1 MEAPTPVSALMHA
14 GIINGGGVLLLH
26 FAPLIVQSPLALL
39 NLVVVGTL
47 TAALGM
53 LAMWAQTNV
62 KRTLAW
68 STVGQM
74 GFMMVQIGLAAFPA
88 AILHLVGH
96 GCYKAWAF
104 LRTGDLPR
112 RAAPAPKLA
121 PGQAV
126 LLAVIGTLAAVP
138 ALALAS
144 IITGFDPFQSPGKLA
159 LAAIL
164 ALAIGQLWV
173 ACFQAPRLP
182 SASTKARRSSLLPS
196 SATCPRLPAP
206 WPGSRRSFRWR
217 SSSSWGSSTGCCR
230 PWAARPPDGPSM
242 STPCTAF
249 TSAPLPIAW
258 SSGCGA
264 LRRGLMPGRCNAAA
278 AGQTPVRIAHHLN
291 LKGAA
296 CAEAG

>member
-1 MEAPTPVSALMHA
+1 
-14 GIINGGGVLLLH
+14 
-26 FAPLIVQSPLALL
+26 
-39 NLVVVGTL
+39 
-47 TAALGM
+47 
-53 LAMWAQTNV
+53 
-62 KRTLAW
+62 
-68 STVGQM
+68 M

-144 IITGFDPFQSPGKLA
+144 IIIGFDPFQSPGKLA

-173 ACFQAPRLP
+173 ACFQAPR
-182 SASTKARRSSLLPS
+182 S
-196 SATCPRLPAP
+196 PAAGP
-206 WPGSRRSFRWR
+206 LAPAL
-217 SSSSWGSSTGCCR
+217 
-230 PWAARPPDGPSM
+230 AALAG
-242 STPCTAF
+242 T
-249 TSAPLPIAW
+249 L
-258 SSGCGA
+258 
-264 LRRGLMPGRCNAAA
+264 AAA
-278 AGQTPVRIAHHLN
+278 ALAFGLYE
-291 LKGAA
+291 GAA
-296 CAEAG
+296 QFFAPVFGDLPTPAGPLAWIAAVIPVAVFLILGIVYGLLPALGRTAAGRAFYVHALHGFYLGAIADRLVERVWGAPAWPDARQM